1 MPAPSGEKTIHP
13 LVCGKLSARLKLRIG
28 VLPFV
33 GRLPVGQDCWAD
45 NAKLPQVSVLLRR
58 AYYLLPVAVP
68 AIAIERLPNHC
79 VGGKFLPVYALILA
93 PECNLLVALE
103 GAGIAGF
110 FMAEKRVNAVVLL
123 QLFQDFN
130 AFALYQRNANVAA
143 STREL
148 AVHIAD

>member
-33 GRLPVGQDCWAD
+33 GRLPIGQGCWAY
-45 NAKLPQVSVLLRR
+45 NAELPQVGVLLRC

-68 AIAIERLPNHC
+68 AIAIKRPPNHRA
-79 VGGKFLPVYALILA
+79 GGEFLPVNALVLA
-93 PECNLLVALE
+93 PVCHLLIALE
-103 GAGIAGF
+103 GAGVAGL
-110 FMAEKRVNAVVLL
+110 FMTEQRVNTVMLL
-123 QLFQDFN
+123 QLFQRFN
-130 AFALYQRNANVAA
+130 TFAVYQRNANVAA